1 MQPSTNPI
9 LFDHL
14 TISDEWIDQLY
25 PIKLQKL
32 SDTHW
37 TPVEVAKKA
46 ISFLTEGKRQR
57 VLDLGSGSGKFCLVA
72 ATLCKD
78 AQLIGVEQQENLV
91 RLSRKI
97 AAGLQ
102 LENLTFLHSNLLDL
116 DFSQYDSFYFFNAF
130 EELIN
135 LKDRVDK
142 SKELDEITHQSY
154 IQLLRQKFEQT
165 PQKTRIVTYCGECAE
180 IPDSYLLVNS
190 GNKGKLKFWEKK

>member
-9 LFDHL
+9 LFDQQ

-32 SDTHW
+32 SGTHW

-46 ISFLTEGKRQR
+46 IPFLTEGKRQR

-78 AQLIGVEQQENLV
+78 AQLVGVEQQENLV

-97 AAGLQ
+97 AAELQ

-116 DFSQYDSFYFFNAF
+116 DFNQYDSFYFFNAF

-154 IQLLRQKFEQT
+154 IQVIGQKFEQT
-165 PQKTRIVTYCGECAE
+165 PQNTRIVTYCGECDE
-180 IPDSYLLVNS
+180 IPDSFVLVHT
-190 GNKGKLKFWEKK
+190 GNRGKLKFWQKR

>member
-9 LFDHL
+9 LFDQQ

-32 SDTHW
+32 SGTHW

-46 ISFLTEGKRQR
+46 ISFLTEGERLR

-72 ATLCKD
+72 ASLCKD

-91 RLSRKI
+91 HLSRKI

-102 LENLTFLHSNLLDL
+102 LENLTFVHSDLLDL

-135 LKDRVDK
+135 FKDRVDK
-142 SKELDEITHQSY
+142 SKELDEITHQTH
-154 IQLLRQKFEQT
+154 IQLLRRKFEQT
-165 PQKTRIVTYCGECAE
+165 PPNTRIVTYCGECAE
-180 IPDSYLLVNS
+180 IPYSFALVRS
-190 GNKGKLKFWEKK
+190 SNKGKLKFWEKR